1 MFKIVTV
8 MIMLK
13 KYKDKNI
20 CSEILSKEW
29 MSLEGTRKMSDQDS
43 VDVLWL
49 HLDTVKKMM
58 YLS

>member
-1 MFKIVTV
+1 

-49 HLDTVKKMM
+49 HLDTVKKMI
-58 YLS
+58 YLG